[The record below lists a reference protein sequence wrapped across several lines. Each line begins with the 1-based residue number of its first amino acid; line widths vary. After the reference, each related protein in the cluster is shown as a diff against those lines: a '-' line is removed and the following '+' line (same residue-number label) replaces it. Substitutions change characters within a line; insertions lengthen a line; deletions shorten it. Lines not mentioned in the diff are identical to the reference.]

1 MSNEK
6 TPELHCYLFW
16 LDIFL
21 SIREEQTCVPGL
33 DEILTLQ
40 SLRPELSKRMYH
52 SLCQLT
58 KKNWKKWNIS
68 NDLKII
74 LSTSKRFRKECKA
87 WKSNAHWNQNWN
99 CNPEE
104 SSNSWSCQACI
115 HLDDGEKCIW
125 YHTVHESGLVRYMTI
140 VNNWSSTW
148 LTIVHKSGW
157 VTNPMSLSS
166 LLFTTNNINMNKM
179 HEVLF
184 VFVLFV
190 CILVIISV
198 VVPINHLIT
207 IQVNSLQKKQ
217 VQSGL
222 LAVLPFHKMTK
233 TKTKTD

>member
-6 TPELHCYLFW
+6 TPELHYYLFW

-52 SLCQLT
+52 SLCQLA

-99 CNPEE
+99 CNPKE

-148 LTIVHKSGW
+148 LTIVYKSG
-157 VTNPMSLSS
+157 
-166 LLFTTNNINMNKM
+166 
-179 HEVLF
+179 
-184 VFVLFV
+184 
-190 CILVIISV
+190 
-198 VVPINHLIT
+198 
-207 IQVNSLQKKQ
+207 
-217 VQSGL
+217 
-222 LAVLPFHKMTK
+222 
-233 TKTKTD
+233 